1 MTAKPMA
8 AARFCISCVIG
19 LALCWAFPVL
29 ANVDPVATKKE
40 LQQIQRRIQDL
51 QKEIKQTQ
59 SRRSAT
65 EEALKQSEQA
75 ISDTRRKLRE
85 VNRAM
90 ASSDA
95 KLAELRQSQQ
105 KLNRAKEAQRSALK
119 QDINSAYRA
128 GRQEYVKLLLNQE
141 QPDKLARQMK
151 YYDYYHQARM
161 QRIQAF
167 NQTLSEIKANE
178 IQINEEVA
186 QLATLK
192 TELADEQQ
200 RLQSAKEQRK
210 QALAKLDDSLK
221 NDASRVT
228 SLKASQSELETVL
241 HRVQATLS
249 DLPSNVGKQ
258 PFGKLQGKLAWPS
271 QGSVIKRFGN
281 RRESGS
287 LRWNGVL
294 IRTQE
299 GSPVKAVHH
308 GRVVFSDWM
317 RGFGMLTIVDH
328 GDGYLSL
335 YGHNETLLKGPGD
348 WVQAG
353 EVIAYSGLS
362 GGQDQASLYF
372 EIRKDGKPQ
381 NPSRWCRG

>member
-1 MTAKPMA
+1 MRH
-8 AARFCISCVIG
+8 ARLYTCFLIG

-40 LQQIQRRIQDL
+40 LQKIQSRIQDL
-51 QKEIKQTQ
+51 QQEIKRTQ
-59 SRRSAT
+59 SRRSET
-65 EEALKQSEQA
+65 EEALKKSEQA
-75 ISDTRRKLRE
+75 ISDTRRKLRD
-85 VNRAM
+85 VNRSM
-90 ASSDA
+90 ATSDA

-105 KLNRAKEAQRSALK
+105 KLNKAKEAQRSALK
-119 QDINSAYRA
+119 QDINAAYRA

-167 NQTLSEIKANE
+167 NQTLTEIKANE
-178 IQINEEVA
+178 IRINEEVA
-186 QLATLK
+186 QLSSLK
-192 TELADEQQ
+192 AELADEQQ

-221 NDASRVT
+221 NDASRVS
-228 SLKASQSELETVL
+228 SLKSSQSELEAVL

-258 PFGKLQGKLAWPS
+258 PFAKLRGKLAWPS
-271 QGSVIKRFGN
+271 QGRVVKRFGN
-281 RRESGS
+281 RRESGA

-294 IRTQE
+294 ISTKE
-299 GSPVKAVHH
+299 GSTVKAVHH

-335 YGHNETLLKGPGD
+335 YGHNETLLKSPGD
-348 WVQAG
+348 WVEAG
-353 EVIAYSGLS
+353 EVIAYSGIS

>member
-1 MTAKPMA
+1 MG
-8 AARFCISCVIG
+8 CIRALISLWIG
-19 LALCWAFPVL
+19 LALCWAFPVM
-29 ANVDPVATKKE
+29 ASVDPVATKKE
-40 LQQIQRRIQDL
+40 LQQIQSRIQDL
-51 QKEIKQTQ
+51 QKEIKRTQ
-59 SRRSAT
+59 SRRSST
-65 EEALKQSEQA
+65 EEALKKSEEA
-75 ISDTRRKLRE
+75 ISNTRRKLRE
-85 VNRAM
+85 VNRSM
-90 ASSDA
+90 AQSDA
-95 KLAELRQSQQ
+95 KLAQLRQSQQ
-105 KLNRAKEAQRSALK
+105 QLNRAKEAQRSALK
-119 QDINSAYRA
+119 QDINAAYRA

-167 NQTLSEIKANE
+167 NQTLAEIKANE
-178 IQINEEVA
+178 VQINEEVA
-186 QLATLK
+186 QLSSLK
-192 TELADEQQ
+192 SELADEQQ

-221 NDASRVT
+221 NDASRVS
-228 SLKASQSELETVL
+228 SLKANQSELEAVL

-258 PFGKLQGKLAWPS
+258 SFAKLKGKLAWPS
-271 QGSVIKRFGN
+271 QGRVVKRFGN

-294 IRTQE
+294 ISTQE
-299 GSPVKAVHH
+299 GSTVKAVHH

-335 YGHNETLLKGPGD
+335 YGHNETLLKSPGD
-348 WVQAG
+348 SSFSRG
-353 EVIAYSGLS
+353 KIDEVIEV
-362 GGQDQASLYF
+362 F
-372 EIRKDGKPQ
+372 GKWTQ
-381 NPSRWCRG
+381 TVI